1 MLRHAG
7 EKGDGYAVATA
18 VIVGDGVHRLVQ
30 IADEMYDEAEGVG
43 SSLSGRVRILKDAK
57 LRGEGGC
64 EAAVDGRAIAS
75 EAAAARAARNV
86 DEMPRGG
93 IGPEATDVVRP
104 GGGIDECIQGR
115 LPAEAWKALTNRSG
129 SENLKN
135 HRTRARAE
143 VCFGD
148 QGRDLMALTTPG
160 ADRWSGTEGG
170 DSD

>member
-1 MLRHAG
+1 MRIRLLRHAG

-75 EAAAARAARNV
+75 EAAAARAAR
-86 DEMPRGG
+86 
-93 IGPEATDVVRP
+93 TS
-104 GGGIDECIQGR
+104 
-115 LPAEAWKALTNRSG
+115 PAANMISTCAG
-129 SENLKN
+129 SN
-135 HRTRARAE
+135 RARAT
-143 VCFGD
+143 
-148 QGRDLMALTTPG
+148 RPSLTL
-160 ADRWSGTEGG
+160 RVL
-170 DSD
+170 